1 MHKPLREWTV
11 QYLEQI
17 EDTEH
22 THLEFKCSEAIK
34 DIATIGDVVSAFAN
48 YDGGHI
54 ILGVKDK
61 RGNFKVEPDGL
72 LDLGYKG
79 DLRSWL
85 EDKIP
90 TLSDPGVRSL
100 DVKTFSMQTGSV
112 AVVEIRESDVPPHQ
126 DIRTRLYYGRTGSKC
141 TPLSN
146 RQIMD
151 IIQRRKSPILEISPI
166 EIESSSDLD
175 SGPYEVITFR
185 IKNVSRTICKNYR
198 LEIDLPTNIDGRSFA
213 YPPKI
218 QPEFN
223 GIQRIFLDVL
233 SDKLA
238 QVVEIDG
245 GFIYPQQEKIK
256 AIRGV
261 ECKIDGVTPA
271 NYLKGRETVKI
282 TLYADPIPII
292 RGQTEMLP
300 IRRYKGFGI
309 RLR

>member
-1 MHKPLREWTV
+1 MHKSLREWTL

-22 THLEFKCSEAIK
+22 SQLEFKCSETIK
-34 DIATIGDVVSAFAN
+34 DIAAIGDVVSAFAN

-61 RGNFKVEPDGL
+61 RGVFKSEPDGQ
-72 LDLGYKG
+72 LDLEYKG

-90 TLSDPGVRSL
+90 TLSDPSVRCL
-100 DVKTFSMQTGSV
+100 DVKTFSMQSGSV
-112 AVVEIRESDVPPHQ
+112 AVVEIRESDDAPHQ
-126 DIRTRLYYGRTGSKC
+126 DIKTRLYYGRTGSKC
-141 TPLSN
+141 TRLSN

-151 IIQRRKSPILEISPI
+151 LIQRQKSPILEVSPV
-166 EIESSSDLD
+166 EIKSGFDSD

-185 IKNVSRTICKNYR
+185 IKNVSRAICKTYR
-198 LEIDLPTNIDGRSFA
+198 LEIDLPTTIDGRSFVF
-213 YPPKI
+213 PPKI

-238 QVVEIDG
+238 HVVEIDG
-245 GFIYPQQEKIK
+245 GLIYPQQEKIK

-271 NYLKGRETVKI
+271 NYLSGRETVKI
-282 TLYADPIPII
+282 TLYADPIPIV
-292 RGQTEMLP
+292 RGQTQMLP
-300 IRRYKGFGI
+300 IQRNRGFG
-309 RLR
+309 LTLS